1 MNNLYI
7 HVSDALTVA
16 ATCDGYLLAY
26 KTLDYSNVALE
37 EVYTTFSCIEFD
49 NAFVVFDGRPSTEQ
63 YGGAVQAFCLEVDG
77 KKIYGNVNAEDIA
90 ILYRLL
96 KGMGIQNVQMFDYS
110 VAMLLTVGGS
120 TCLYRSYEKYLIF
133 RGGEELLRYAEAGD
147 AIFQYA
153 KKNGISIF
161 GEAGTETADL
171 FKENFLTEK
180 QRGKLACFVIAL
192 AYCQPYQIKPNAG
205 EMAVPEVPRETEAI
219 LQEAEQP
226 HVLDVEEEIPRETE
240 VTSQY
245 EKVEIPPETELTAPE
260 VGQKSEQEQMA
271 GTKVVVSR
279 PARFKK
285 ISADK
290 VDLLNLPEYCKIEVD
305 FDLVRRQMQQRK
317 EGREVEKSAP
327 VVVVDLDK
335 YDKILRTEGDVLGL
349 YPVPGS
355 TFSNL
360 EKAEVGTKQPEEPE
374 GAVTSVGGQFNPLS
388 LLDTSFLSKD
398 DTEEGE
404 CSCMGTEDDVS
415 PMEDTL
421 AEQSAEEFPV
431 EAFVPD
437 TEMIKSPQTEGDIS
451 ADSGQTIEKPK
462 SSANADFSNFMRIIH
477 KVEPNNRFAVN
488 SGGATAEV
496 IAQTERNARLGS
508 LNYIATGQADGEQ
521 DLQLFDDAAATLND
535 EEFDPAQA
543 TEFNIQVA
551 MTHRRKSSSVGFA
564 VLGVIDVMLIALLV
578 FSFLS
583 GNFIRTVYT
592 DEEKQILNA
601 CRTMAEFRGYVDA
614 LLAGGDSEIVGEME
628 KVGKITQIIRADVY
642 TNGMHESRYVVRIPE
657 WTTPEKVISEL
668 RLDYPGAAIS
678 EMSNQRL
685 CNIIISRQKG
695 VGQ

>member
-1 MNNLYI
+1 
-7 HVSDALTVA
+7 
-16 ATCDGYLLAY
+16 
-26 KTLDYSNVALE
+26 
-37 EVYTTFSCIEFD
+37 
-49 NAFVVFDGRPSTEQ
+49 
-63 YGGAVQAFCLEVDG
+63 
-77 KKIYGNVNAEDIA
+77 
-90 ILYRLL
+90 
-96 KGMGIQNVQMFDYS
+96 
-110 VAMLLTVGGS
+110 
-120 TCLYRSYEKYLIF
+120 
-133 RGGEELLRYAEAGD
+133 
-147 AIFQYA
+147 
-153 KKNGISIF
+153 
-161 GEAGTETADL
+161 
-171 FKENFLTEK
+171 
-180 QRGKLACFVIAL
+180 
-192 AYCQPYQIKPNAG
+192 
-205 EMAVPEVPRETEAI
+205 
-219 LQEAEQP
+219 
-226 HVLDVEEEIPRETE
+226 
-240 VTSQY
+240 
-245 EKVEIPPETELTAPE
+245 
-260 VGQKSEQEQMA
+260 
-271 GTKVVVSR
+271 
-279 PARFKK
+279 
-285 ISADK
+285 
-290 VDLLNLPEYCKIEVD
+290 
-305 FDLVRRQMQQRK
+305 
-317 EGREVEKSAP
+317 
-327 VVVVDLDK
+327 
-335 YDKILRTEGDVLGL
+335 
-349 YPVPGS
+349 
-355 TFSNL
+355 
-360 EKAEVGTKQPEEPE
+360 
-374 GAVTSVGGQFNPLS
+374 
-388 LLDTSFLSKD
+388 
-398 DTEEGE
+398 
-404 CSCMGTEDDVS
+404 
-415 PMEDTL
+415 MEDTL

-431 EAFVPD
+431 EEFVPD